1 MDVIALHDLATEDFA
16 GLVAAVGPDQWD
28 APTPCADWSVRELVN
43 HVVGEERWAVP
54 LLAGRTIESIGTE
67 LDGDLLGDE
76 PAASAAHAA
85 AAARAAVPA
94 AVLEGRKVHLS
105 YGEEEA
111 AEYVSQLIADH
122 VVHGWDLAAAIGAD
136 RSRDPGLVAAV
147 TEWFADRE
155 ELYRSSGAID
165 TRPAGHWTGPQDV
178 LLASF
183 GRDPGWT
190 PNHAAVVRFGEATA
204 RRDVDAMM
212 ALMTDD
218 CVFESTGPAPD
229 GGRFEGQAAVRE
241 QWRRLFEDTSEPEFH
256 AEETVV
262 AGDRAVVRWR
272 YTWRTDDGGSGH
284 VRGVDVIRI
293 RDGKIAEKLSY
304 VKG

>member
-1 MDVIALHDLATEDFA
+1 MDVIGLHQRATEDFA
-16 GLVAAVGPDQWD
+16 GLVAAVRPEQWD
-28 APTPCADWSVRELVN
+28 AVTPCAGWNVRDLVN
-43 HVVGEERWAVP
+43 HVVGEERWSVP

-67 LDGDLLGDE
+67 LDGDLLGDD
-76 PAASAAHAA
+76 PAGAAEHAA
-85 AAARAAVPA
+85 LAAQAAVPA
-94 AVLEGRKVHLS
+94 AVREERKVHLS
-105 YGEEEA
+105 YGGEDA
-111 AEYVSQLIADH
+111 AEYVGQLIADH
-122 VVHGWDLAAAIGAD
+122 LIHGWDLAAAIGAD
-136 RSRDPGLVAAV
+136 RNRDPELVAAV

-155 ELYRSSGAID
+155 ELYRSGGMIA
-165 TRPAGHWTGPQDV
+165 TRPDGDWTTPQDT
-178 LLASF
+178 LLVAF

-190 PNHAAVVRFGEATA
+190 TNHAVVVGFGAATA
-204 RRDVDAMM
+204 RCDVDAMM

-229 GGRFEGQAAVRE
+229 GGRFEGRAAVRE
-241 QWRRLFEDTSEPEFH
+241 QWRKLFDETTDPRFH
-256 AEETVV
+256 TEETLV

-272 YTWRTDDGGSGH
+272 YTWTGDDGGSGH